1 LAIFNK
7 KKNIEMKS
15 NPQVDV
21 KARIL
26 EKLNEQIKG
35 TLYDGAILIPRFGYT
50 IDIQVVRNE
59 ENNGVYS
66 LNTIFIVKNDYL
78 REKDEPIIEPIA
90 SQGKNFDSA
99 LNMLAESFNAL
110 IWKPIS
116 MMFDK
121 GKPLPIS
128 ANYFGQHYDYDL
140 YVNSVVLMGDPE
152 RKPAMLIYYIKD
164 ALSLFLGSKKYYWVR
179 IFLARSGK
187 KGTENYKQNIEVRIN
202 GVVCP
207 SLNRRFQPY
216 LDTWKDQDITVV
228 EKQFAF
234 IVNKEEEDLCPFT
247 KEQVVEYTRKTLPL
261 MENCKSPEE
270 AIKMKEQMDEF
281 IGNPALSAEIRIF
294 IPEILA
300 KLTLGYNEG
309 DELFLLQP
317 KPESEQKKE
326 DSSDNNGEEASEN
339 KPENI
344 PVQFRKTQLRS
355 YYYIQQVLI
364 DYLSRTKPDKE
375 KVKNIVFNSVTFR
388 ELRKHI
394 GQPNEKLG
402 RPVEAKDLFIPG
414 TAYKISIPDYKVW

>member
-1 LAIFNK
+1 MAIFNK
-7 KKNIEMKS
+7 KKNIEMKT
-15 NPQVDV
+15 NPQVDA
-21 KARIL
+21 KNHIL
-26 EKLNEQIKG
+26 EKLNEKIGG
-35 TLYDGAILIPRFGYT
+35 TVYDNAILIPRFGYT
-50 IDIQVVRNE
+50 IDIQVVKNE
-59 ENNGVYS
+59 ENNGIYN
-66 LNTIFIVKNDYL
+66 LQTIFIIRNDYL
-78 REKDEPIIEPIA
+78 KDKDEPIIEPIA
-90 SQGKNFDSA
+90 SQGKDFDSA
-99 LNMLAESFNAL
+99 LKMLIESFEAL
-110 IWKPIS
+110 IWRPMK

-121 GKPLPIS
+121 GKALPIS
-128 ANYFGQHYDYDL
+128 SNYLGQHYDYDL

-164 ALSLFLGSKKYYWVR
+164 VLSSFLGSKKYYWVR
-179 IFLARSGK
+179 IFLARQGT
-187 KGTENYKQNIEVRIN
+187 KGTENYKQNIEVRVN

-207 SLNRRFQPY
+207 SLSKRFQPY
-216 LDTWKDQDITVV
+216 VDSWKDQDIAVV

-261 MENCKSPEE
+261 MENCKSAEE
-270 AIKMKEQMDEF
+270 AVEMKKQMDEF

-309 DELFLLQP
+309 DDLFLLQP
-317 KPESEQKKE
+317 NPEGDDAEQKKV
-326 DSSDNNGEEASEN
+326 
-339 KPENI
+339 
-344 PVQFRKTQLRS
+344 PVRFRKTQLRS

-364 DYLSRTKPDKE
+364 DYLSRTKPEKE
-375 KVKNIVFNSVTFR
+375 KVQNIVFNSVTFR

-414 TAYKISIPDYKVW
+414 TAYNINLDNYKVW

>member
-7 KKNIEMKS
+7 KKNIEMKT

-21 KARIL
+21 KNRIL
-26 EKLNEQIKG
+26 EKLNVNIKG
-35 TLYDGAILIPRFGYT
+35 NIYDNAILIPRFGYT

-59 ENNGVYS
+59 EKDGIYNLQV
-66 LNTIFIVKNDYL
+66 IFIIRNDYL
-78 REKDEPIIEPIA
+78 KEKDEPIIEPVA
-90 SQGKNFDSA
+90 AQGKDFDTA
-99 LNMLAESFNAL
+99 LDMLINSFEAL
-110 IWKPIS
+110 IWKPMK

-121 GKPLPIS
+121 GKALPIAS
-128 ANYFGQHYDYDL
+128 NYLGQHYDYDL

-152 RKPAMLIYYIKD
+152 RKPAMLVYYIKD
-164 ALSLFLGSKKYYWVR
+164 QLSAFLGSKKYYWVR
-179 IFLARSGK
+179 IFLARQGT

-202 GVVCP
+202 GVICP
-207 SLNRRFQPY
+207 SLNKRFQPY
-216 LDTWKDQDITVV
+216 LDSWKDQDITVV

-234 IVNKEEEDLCPFT
+234 IVNREEEDLCPFT

-261 MENCKSPEE
+261 MENCKSSEE
-270 AIKMKEQMDEF
+270 FVEMKNKMDEF
-281 IGNPALSAEIRIF
+281 IGNPSLSAEIRIF

-317 KPESEQKKE
+317 SPEGEDSEQKKVPIKF
-326 DSSDNNGEEASEN
+326 S
-339 KPENI
+339 
-344 PVQFRKTQLRS
+344 KTQLRS
-355 YYYIQQVLI
+355 YYYIQQVLM
-364 DYLSRTKPDKE
+364 DYLARTKPE
-375 KVKNIVFNSVTFR
+375 KAKVQNIVFNSVTFR

-414 TAYKISIPDYKVW
+414 TAYNINLPDYKVW

>member
-1 LAIFNK
+1 
-7 KKNIEMKS
+7 MKT
-15 NPQVDV
+15 NPQAD
-21 KARIL
+21 ARITIL
-26 EKLNEQIKG
+26 EKINENVKG
-35 TLYDGAILIPRFGYT
+35 TLYDNAILIPRFGYT
-50 IDIQVVRNE
+50 IDIQVAKNE
-59 ENNGVYS
+59 ENDGIYN
-66 LNTIFIVKNDYL
+66 LQAIFIIRNDYL
-78 REKDEPIIEPIA
+78 KDKDEPIIEPIA
-90 SQGKNFDSA
+90 AQGKDFDSA
-99 LNMLAESFNAL
+99 LKMLTESFEAL
-110 IWKPIS
+110 IWRPMK

-121 GKPLPIS
+121 GKALPVS
-128 ANYFGQHYDYDL
+128 SNYLGQHYDYDL

-164 ALSLFLGSKKYYWVR
+164 ALSAFLGSKKYYWVR
-179 IFLARSGK
+179 IFLARQGT

-202 GVVCP
+202 GVICP
-207 SLNRRFQPY
+207 TLNKRFQPY

-234 IVNKEEEDLCPFT
+234 IVNKEEDDLCPFT

-270 AIKMKEQMDEF
+270 AVKMKEEMDNF

-309 DELFLLQP
+309 DDLFLLQP
-317 KPESEQKKE
+317 SPNQEENPEEKPVPIRFS
-326 DSSDNNGEEASEN
+326 
-339 KPENI
+339 
-344 PVQFRKTQLRS
+344 KTQLRS
-355 YYYIQQVLI
+355 YYYIQQVLL

-402 RPVEAKDLFIPG
+402 RPVEAKDLFVPG
-414 TAYKISIPDYKVW
+414 TAYRVNIPDYKVW